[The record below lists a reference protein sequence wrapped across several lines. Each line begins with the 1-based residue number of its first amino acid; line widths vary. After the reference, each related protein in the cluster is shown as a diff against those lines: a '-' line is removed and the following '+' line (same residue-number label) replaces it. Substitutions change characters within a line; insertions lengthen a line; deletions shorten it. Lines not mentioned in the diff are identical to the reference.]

1 MSQQDIFKPPPI
13 PNPSGEAFVGQFV
26 LFINST
32 GWESAGRE
40 PPPLKIQPRA
50 LEYVARRLEALR
62 NLQRLRSTDPMA
74 FISGASRDLKDYKR
88 LEKIQHFLEGVR
100 HLKLHSAAKG
110 VRDPTP
116 VTLSPFSNIVTLELR
131 GCDLSSQCIRGIGY
145 ARKTLEKLI
154 CSDSLEQLRHLLAP
168 LQYERRGGKVTEED
182 TWPNLT
188 HLSCQNNSITVIDSS
203 LTLLPA
209 LTSLDLSNNHL
220 TIVAN
225 IAGLVCLDLSHNQL
239 TDLGDITNT
248 CPHLEKLFCQGNR
261 LRNIQD
267 FVKLECLQVLDVRW
281 NLVANLV
288 DIVRVAQLPKLKD
301 VGFEG
306 NPLAVSP
313 AYRVNVMSCFL
324 DKGSDFILDGI
335 RSSEVELRKSRKV
348 RVTEA
353 GEVLP
358 VNPSERIVIPPRSFF
373 RDIWNFTTRNFTS
386 VDKSRR
392 PSSPTSDQLSPERAT
407 PKKQHKPVR
416 RVVDIPDAEDKA
428 PGSGSSQEP
437 TPTVSRYSYPER
449 SAKSLSHSQVI
460 AGTSSTG
467 KIGTAWSGTALQAD
481 AFTLPTRASTTMIP
495 DVSRVPYSV
504 V

>member
-1 MSQQDIFKPPPI
+1 MGKD
-13 PNPSGEAFVGQFV
+13 
-26 LFINST
+26 
-32 GWESAGRE
+32 

-50 LEYVARRLEALR
+50 MEYVARRLEVLR

-116 VTLSPFSNIVTLELR
+116 VTLSPFTNIITLELR
-131 GCDLSSQCIRGIGY
+131 GCDLSSQCMRGIGH

-154 CSDSLEQLRHLLAP
+154 CYDSLEQLRHLLAP
-168 LQYERRGGKVTEED
+168 LQYERRGSEMMEED
-182 TWPNLT
+182 MWPNLT

-209 LTSLDLSNNHL
+209 LTTLDLSNNYL
-220 TIVAN
+220 TNVTN

-239 TDLGDITNT
+239 TDLGDITDT
-248 CPHLEKLFCQGNR
+248 CPHLQKLFCQGNR
-261 LRNIQD
+261 LRSVQEV
-267 FVKLECLQVLDVRW
+267 VKLECLEVLDVRW
-281 NLVANLV
+281 NLVASLV
-288 DIVRVAQLPKLKD
+288 DVVRVAHLPKLKD

-313 AYRVNVMSCFL
+313 AYRVNVISCFL
-324 DKGSDFILDGI
+324 DRGSDFLLDGL
-335 RSSEVELRKSRKV
+335 RSSELEIRKSRKV
-348 RVTEA
+348 RVSEA

-358 VNPSERIVIPPRSFF
+358 VNPSERIVVPPRSFF
-373 RDIWNFTTRNFTS
+373 RDVWQFATRNLNS
-386 VDKSRR
+386 SDKSRR
-392 PSSPTSDQLSPERAT
+392 PSSGASEVLSLERAT

-437 TPTVSRYSYPER
+437 TPTPSRYSYPER
-449 SAKSLSHSQVI
+449 SAKSATQNYGGI
-460 AGTSSTG
+460 FGTSSTG
-467 KIGTAWSGTALQAD
+467 KIGTAWSGTNLQAD
-481 AFTLPTRASTTMIP
+481 AFTLPTRASTTILP